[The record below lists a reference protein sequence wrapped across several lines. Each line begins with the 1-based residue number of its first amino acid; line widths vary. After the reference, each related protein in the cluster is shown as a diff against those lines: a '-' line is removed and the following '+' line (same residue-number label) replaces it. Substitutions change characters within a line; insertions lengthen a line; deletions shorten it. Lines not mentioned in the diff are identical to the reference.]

1 MNSDIQKILK
11 ELFGLQRLGI
21 KVGLEHTEQLLV
33 KIGNPHLHLKFIH
46 IAGTNGKGSTCAFIN
61 NILKEHGM
69 VVGLYTSPHLVRFN
83 ERIQVNGEQISD
95 TDIAL
100 FMKKNV
106 NNIKN
111 IQTTFFETTT
121 AMAFDYFYK
130 KSVDIAIV
138 ETGLGGRL
146 DSTNVISP
154 EVCGITSISLDHMD
168 ILGDTIQDIAKE
180 KAGIIKDNTPIV
192 TIEQSRSIMDILKK
206 QAEQKN
212 ASLTTIKRK
221 DIKLISTNDQ
231 GTLFKYKKYESNLSL
246 RGEHQISNCVLAI
259 NIVAHIINKTDSVKI
274 NEAILNTSW
283 PGRMEKVSSKNI
295 FYDVAH
301 NYDGIRAMINTAKR
315 NHPNKK
321 LFGLFCIKSDKN
333 IFSICDLIRKN
344 FVKMILCQDKN
355 KYLLNVK
362 TLSKIMSKKKINH
375 LHVDSVKEGVKIIR
389 DVNEGEYIRLI
400 FGSHYIA
407 KEVYSEF

>member
-46 IAGTNGKGSTCAFIN
+46 IAGTNGKGSTCALIN

-111 IQTTFFETTT
+111 IQTTFFETTK

-206 QAEQKN
+206 QAEQK
-212 ASLTTIKRK
+212 T
-221 DIKLISTNDQ
+221 
-231 GTLFKYKKYESNLSL
+231 
-246 RGEHQISNCVLAI
+246 
-259 NIVAHIINKTDSVKI
+259 
-274 NEAILNTSW
+274 
-283 PGRMEKVSSKNI
+283 
-295 FYDVAH
+295 
-301 NYDGIRAMINTAKR
+301 
-315 NHPNKK
+315 
-321 LFGLFCIKSDKN
+321 
-333 IFSICDLIRKN
+333 
-344 FVKMILCQDKN
+344 
-355 KYLLNVK
+355 
-362 TLSKIMSKKKINH
+362 
-375 LHVDSVKEGVKIIR
+375 
-389 DVNEGEYIRLI
+389 
-400 FGSHYIA
+400 
-407 KEVYSEF
+407 